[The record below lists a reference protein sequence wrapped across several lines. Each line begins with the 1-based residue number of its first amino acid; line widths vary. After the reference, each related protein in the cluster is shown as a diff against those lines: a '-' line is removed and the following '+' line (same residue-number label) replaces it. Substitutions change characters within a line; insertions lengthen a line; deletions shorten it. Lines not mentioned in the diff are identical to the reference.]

1 VCPEQDSNL
10 QKSGTLNQCVYQFR
24 HRDKTKNP
32 SCLDLGS
39 FYKTQTTKILQKNP
53 SLHWQI

>member
-39 FYKTQTTKILQKNP
+39 FYKT
-53 SLHWQI
+53 